1 MINNIL
7 ELMNLTTFHTLFSN
21 ESIHKTLSLKM
32 EINSAISYNVRE
44 FKIILVVDGA
54 VSLDVNVSERP

>member
-1 MINNIL
+1 
-7 ELMNLTTFHTLFSN
+7 MNLTTFHNLFSS
-21 ESIHKTLSLKM
+21 ESVHKTLSLKM